1 MLYLLLAYS
10 GGVFPAIPSH
20 SDEELDTLITDIIR
34 LSAGLGS
41 GIHPKVA
48 GAISEFI
55 THINSYFTNA
65 MEGNPSK
72 LKDIEDALNNN
83 LSPNK
88 VLRNYQLE
96 HLAHISTQKKML
108 ERLAKEE
115 NLEICSKDFLCWL
128 HREFYSTLPEEMHF
142 ARTHKNTKVPVLP
155 GQLRDRPADVG
166 NHLPPDTLDEI
177 ENNLTIFQEAYSLK
191 GLSGIKK
198 FLAFASSHHRLL
210 WIHPFRDGNGRVAR
224 LFTLAFEN
232 RLGIDSRGLWTVTRA
247 LARNRSEYDKHLML
261 ADQPRRN
268 DYDGRGPLSEENLI
282 LFCKYFLREC
292 LDQLDFMGGM
302 LELSNFEGRYKR
314 HLKILEAEKTIS
326 RAAVSVLEEML
337 YKGNLSRGSVQ
348 DICGVKRRRATEII
362 KELLNSRLATSRSV
376 HGDLQFNLTRD
387 LAAALFPKLV

>member
-1 MLYLLLAYS
+1 M
-10 GGVFPAIPSH
+10 
-20 SDEELDTLITDIIR
+20 DTLITDIIK

-55 THINSYFTNA
+55 IHINSYFTNA

-128 HREFYSTLPEEMHF
+128 HREFYSTLPEEMHN
-142 ARTHKNTKVPVLP
+142 ARTHKNTKVPVLA
-155 GQLRDRPADVG
+155 GQLRDRPADDVG

-177 ENNLTIFQEAYSLK
+177 ENNLEIFQEAYSLK
-191 GLSGIKK
+191 RLSGIKK

-232 RLGIDSRGLWTVTRA
+232 RLGIDSKGLWTVTRA

-314 HLKILEAEKTIS
+314 HLKILEAEKIIS
-326 RAAVSVLEEML
+326 RAAVSVLKEML

-362 KELLNSRLATSRSV
+362 KELLNSRLATSSSV

-387 LAAALFPKLV
+387 LAITLFPKLV

>member
-115 NLEICSKDFLCWL
+115 NLEICWL
-128 HREFYSTLPEEMHF
+128 S
-142 ARTHKNTKVPVLP
+142 
-155 GQLRDRPADVG
+155 
-166 NHLPPDTLDEI
+166 
-177 ENNLTIFQEAYSLK
+177 
-191 GLSGIKK
+191 
-198 FLAFASSHHRLL
+198 
-210 WIHPFRDGNGRVAR
+210 
-224 LFTLAFEN
+224 
-232 RLGIDSRGLWTVTRA
+232 
-247 LARNRSEYDKHLML
+247 
-261 ADQPRRN
+261 
-268 DYDGRGPLSEENLI
+268 
-282 LFCKYFLREC
+282 
-292 LDQLDFMGGM
+292 
-302 LELSNFEGRYKR
+302 
-314 HLKILEAEKTIS
+314 
-326 RAAVSVLEEML
+326 
-337 YKGNLSRGSVQ
+337 
-348 DICGVKRRRATEII
+348 
-362 KELLNSRLATSRSV
+362 
-376 HGDLQFNLTRD
+376 
-387 LAAALFPKLV
+387 